1 MSEEFKETIK
11 KLLKREGWSSVISA
25 IVFLLIGILIVN
37 NPDTIIATVS
47 YILGGFLVIGGLFKI
62 ISYFIEKGNL
72 DFENYDLVYGI
83 MILVLGIIFITHVTI
98 LESIFSIVIAI
109 WLIYEGLIRGTSSM
123 KLKKYEVKAW
133 WVVLVS
139 ALLMIFLGIYIL
151 AVPNIIVI
159 TLGIIMI
166 VYAVMDVVDGL
177 IFVANINKLW
187 NWKKWTMGT
196 AFFVHFVYK
205 YINM

>member
-1 MSEEFKETIK
+1 MSDNFVEFMK
-11 KLLKREGWSSVISA
+11 KVLKKEGWSSIISA
-25 IVFLLIGILIVN
+25 VVFLLIGILIVN

-47 YILGGFLVIGGLFKI
+47 YILGGFLVIGGIFKI

-83 MILVLGIIFITHVTI
+83 MVLVLGIIFLTHVTI
-98 LESIFSIVIAI
+98 LESIFSIVIAV

-139 ALLMIFLGIYIL
+139 ALLMIFAGIYIL
-151 AVPNIIVI
+151 AVPNVIVVTI
-159 TLGIIMI
+159 GAIMI
-166 VYAVMDVVDGL
+166 AYAIIDIIDGL
-177 IFVANINKLW
+177 VFVANVDKL
-187 NWKKWTMGT
+187 
-196 AFFVHFVYK
+196 
-205 YINM
+205 